1 MQQAGTQ
8 KRFVCQNKLFEA
20 AFPVSR
26 QKMDPRSRDGLVIK
40 PAQLVVLR
48 ERVNSAAHVVERG
61 FKRLSRQ
68 VQPGQPQVISVA
80 KLGG

>member
-1 MQQAGTQ
+1 
-8 KRFVCQNKLFEA
+8 
-20 AFPVSR
+20 
-26 QKMDPRSRDGLVIK
+26 MDPRSRNGLVIK
-40 PAQLVVLR
+40 PAQVVVLR
-48 ERVNSAAHVVERG
+48 KGVNSAAHVVERG